1 MIKLTIFTPAYNR
14 AHLLPVL
21 YESLKEQT
29 NKNFIWLIIDD
40 GSTDDTENIV
50 SKWTKE
56 NNGFEIT
63 YIKKP
68 NGGKHTAIDM
78 SNKEC
83 KTPYIVCI
91 DSDDYLAVDAVEKIY
106 QEIEIIDSKPEVCG
120 IVTRRVKPDG
130 EPFSQN
136 WTGERFKQIKFVDLA
151 DKYGY
156 KTDTCLVFKT
166 DIVKK
171 YHFPT
176 FEGERFVTESVF
188 YNQFM
193 FDYDLL
199 ASDNLYYI
207 AEYMPDGYT
216 AQGIKLFLKNPKG
229 YAYSLK
235 QNAYYAIKNNRSLK
249 RKIGYSACY
258 YAWLK
263 LNKLKGFKVDDYKLG
278 IYGFCGKL
286 LRFIPLRKM
295 KKDIK

>member
-1 MIKLTIFTPAYNR
+1 MIKLTIFTPTYNR
-14 AHLLPVL
+14 AYLLPAL
-21 YESLKEQT
+21 YESLKKQT
-29 NKNFIWLIIDD
+29 DKNFIWLIIDD

-83 KTPYIVCI
+83 KSPYIVCI

-130 EPFSQN
+130 EPFSKN
-136 WTGERFKQIKFVDLA
+136 WTGEKSKVVNFYDLA
-151 DKYGY
+151 QVYGY
-156 KTDTCLVFKT
+156 SADTCLVFKT
-166 DIVKK
+166 DIIKQ
-171 YHFPT
+171 YHFPV
-176 FEGERFVTESVF
+176 FEDERFVTESVL

-193 FDYDLL
+193 HDYKML
-199 ASDNLYYI
+199 ASDNLYYV

-216 AQGIKLFLKNPKG
+216 AQGSKLYLKNPKG
-229 YAYSLK
+229 YAYALK
-235 QNAYYAIKNNRSLK
+235 QNAYYSIKTNKSFKN
-249 RKIGYSACY
+249 KIAYSAYY

-263 LNKLKGFKVDDYKLG
+263 YTKLKKFKVEKYNLG
-278 IYGFCGKL
+278 FYGLIGNL
-286 LRFIPLRKM
+286 LKFIPFRHW
-295 KKDIK
+295 KKGE